1 MSAFDIIPAIDL
13 RGGKVVRLY
22 QGDYD
27 RQTHYAVDPLELAHR
42 YRAAGTEWLHVV
54 DLDGARDGGS
64 GHVGLIAKIVGAGS
78 RVQCG
83 GGARG
88 EEDLRRLF
96 DAGVERVV
104 VGSMAVREPETVVR
118 WLSDFGTE
126 RIVLA
131 LDTRWK
137 NSAWRVPTAGWTTDE
152 SNTLD
157 ELARHYAAAGAHH
170 VLCTDIDRDGTLRGP
185 NLALYRHLRAQE
197 PGLRLQVSG
206 GVRAP

>member
-1 MSAFDIIPAIDL
+1 M
-13 RGGKVVRLY
+13 V
-22 QGDYD
+22 
-27 RQTHYAVDPLELAHR
+27 AV
-42 YRAAGTEWLHVV
+42 T
-54 DLDGARDGGS
+54 
-64 GHVGLIAKIVGAGS
+64 
-78 RVQCG
+78 
-83 GGARG
+83 
-88 EEDLRRLF
+88 
-96 DAGVERVV
+96 
-104 VGSMAVREPETVVR
+104 EPETVVR

-157 ELARHYAAAGAHH
+157 ELARHYAAAGARH

-206 GVRAP
+206 GVRAPEDIAAARATGAAAILLGRALLEGHFTVEEALSC